1 MQGSNNWQ
9 PNKSAYK
16 NQFSDKNVNPLK
28 LNQMVS
34 KKDSGK
40 LISNDFKMQ
49 FIKKAQNRL
58 KDKSTGSNEKGS

>member
-1 MQGSNNWQ
+1 M
-9 PNKSAYK
+9 
-16 NQFSDKNVNPLK
+16 VN
-28 LNQMVS
+28 

-58 KDKSTGSNEKGS
+58 KDKSTGSNEKRS